1 MLARTE
7 VRLLIGAMG
16 AVALYSLFRSS
27 KEHRANADAHS
38 GLLGGPASSSSSST
52 TTTQQQKHSQ
62 QQQQQHLA
70 AETLK
75 KTPLRNSSPLAPPVP
90 ARPSKDTTDNK
101 TGEQPVSSSKK
112 KSKSTAKTSSEL
124 APPLQQALNK
134 EDSFSPSEAV
144 VRDAERLSSFV
155 DSEREN
161 LVNRNGSLSVSH
173 VWSVLDEVAKA
184 THDHADEVKAQLERH
199 IAKSEEDAVKLMRKS
214 EPNET
219 SSPMFDLNVFLPATL
234 ETSSS
239 SKIVGRKL
247 E

>member
-7 VRLLIGAMG
+7 VRLLLGAMG

-38 GLLGGPASSSSSST
+38 GLLGGPASST
-52 TTTQQQKHSQ
+52 TTTQQHKHSQ
-62 QQQQQHLA
+62 QHPA

-75 KTPLRNSSPLAPPVP
+75 KTPLRNSSLLAPPVP

-112 KSKSTAKTSSEL
+112 KSKSTAKTSSVL
-124 APPLQQALNK
+124 APPPQQALDK
-134 EDSFSPSEAV
+134 EDSFTPSEAV

-155 DSEREN
+155 DSERES

>member
-38 GLLGGPASSSSSST
+38 GLLGGPASSSSST
-52 TTTQQQKHSQ
+52 TTT
-62 QQQQQHLA
+62 QQHLA

-134 EDSFSPSEAV
+134 EDSFTPSEAV

-239 SKIVGRKL
+239 SKIVSRKL